1 MRYCPQCGA
10 KLGERLIND
19 RKRTMCSACQFIDWD
34 TWMNVAAVVVAY
46 KEDQEFA
53 MVRMKNQQAG
63 TLTFPQGF
71 RELGETITETAQ
83 REFLEET
90 GHHAIN
96 LKLFDIYTSDTKRL
110 IWIIYT
116 ATLGKG
122 TFRENP
128 ETSELLLY
136 SKTNPPQFDELRGSL
151 TRRLLGEILRG

>member
-1 MRYCPQCGA
+1 
-10 KLGERLIND
+10 
-19 RKRTMCSACQFIDWD
+19 MCSACQFIDWD

-136 SKTNPPQFDELRGSL
+136 SKTNPEPPRVYRRQNPVRGWSHGKEKQQVFPGS
-151 TRRLLGEILRG
+151 TGAGCTVGVRFSE